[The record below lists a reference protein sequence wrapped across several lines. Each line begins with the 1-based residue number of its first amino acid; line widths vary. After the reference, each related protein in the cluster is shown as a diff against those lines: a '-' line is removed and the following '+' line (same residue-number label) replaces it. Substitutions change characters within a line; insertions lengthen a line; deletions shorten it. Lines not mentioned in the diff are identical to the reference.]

1 MTKYYWIG
9 GSGTWIFGDATHWSL
24 SSGGPAQPNS
34 PMWTDDVV
42 FDVNSSASAYT
53 VTISSNAPCTNITIG
68 NPLSGSVTIKNGS
81 FIYGNLTIAAGAIV
95 TSFLP
100 LMKGV
105 GGIQNVQSNGCAIGN
120 LGIYSTST
128 VMLLDDLLVPTG
140 NFELTNGNFDANGH
154 NMTVSGFAT
163 DGVCTNSHIY
173 LRSGIITVAAT
184 LQIYDPTSTLTLV
197 CGTSTIRLTGVY
209 NSCFYTIGGLTFY
222 NIWVNYNAAN
232 PNTYM
237 AGSFTCNNLKLD
249 PGVEVDF
256 SDGDT
261 FTLGSFTAIGTL
273 GHYIKLSWYSGTSSF
288 KLVSSGSIM
297 SCDYLN
303 VGHSNAS
310 PALKWYT
317 GVHNINSGSNT
328 GWVFGAAPNA
338 PVASSLAL
346 ALGLGI

>member
-1 MTKYYWIG
+1 MD
-9 GSGTWIFGDATHWSL
+9 FGDATHWSL

-173 LRSGIITVAAT
+173 LRSGIINFSVRHFYHTAYWCIQFMLLHYWRFNF
-184 LQIYDPTSTLTLV
+184 LQYLGELQCRQSEYLH
-197 CGTSTIRLTGVY
+197 GRQ
-209 NSCFYTIGGLTFY
+209 FYLQQFEARSRSRGGFQ
-222 NIWVNYNAAN
+222 
-232 PNTYM
+232 
-237 AGSFTCNNLKLD
+237 
-249 PGVEVDF
+249 
-256 SDGDT
+256 
-261 FTLGSFTAIGTL
+261 
-273 GHYIKLSWYSGTSSF
+273 
-288 KLVSSGSIM
+288 
-297 SCDYLN
+297 
-303 VGHSNAS
+303 
-310 PALKWYT
+310 
-317 GVHNINSGSNT
+317 
-328 GWVFGAAPNA
+328 
-338 PVASSLAL
+338 
-346 ALGLGI
+346 